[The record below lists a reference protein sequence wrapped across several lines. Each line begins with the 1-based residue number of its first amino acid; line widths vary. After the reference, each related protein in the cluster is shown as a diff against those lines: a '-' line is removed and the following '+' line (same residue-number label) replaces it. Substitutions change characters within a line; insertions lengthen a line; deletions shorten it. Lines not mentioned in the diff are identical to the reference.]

1 MLKRWAAVEGVH
13 MIEEVC
19 SLISARTGSNLRE
32 THGACGRLSAY
43 ASVKAADFARPGAT
57 GCCTS
62 CNDDD

>member
-32 THGACGRLSAY
+32 THGACGRLSA
-43 ASVKAADFARPGAT
+43 FAWV
-57 GCCTS
+57 
-62 CNDDD
+62 